1 MSACLPVF
9 LTALVCLRRPFG
21 RPPQV
26 ADFNFKQTAWLLGLQ
41 LSVFV
46 STMECNQALRIAD
59 WML

>member
-1 MSACLPVF
+1 MLACFSDRTGLSVE
-9 LTALVCLRRPFG
+9 TIWASS
-21 RPPQV
+21 
-26 ADFNFKQTAWLLGLQ
+26 NFKQTAWLLGLQ